1 MQASN
6 FRVVRAILG
15 GGLYP
20 NVVQI
25 KLPER
30 KCVVP
35 FSVKEKKRNFLRRYA
50 PTTAGAMAVDHKA
63 KEVKVL
69 RH

>member
-1 MQASN
+1 MRMYHVPSFAPQWDAWDVHASN
-6 FRVVRAILG
+6 FRVVRAMLG

-30 KCVVP
+30 K
-35 FSVKEKKRNFLRRYA
+35 
-50 PTTAGAMAVDHKA
+50 
-63 KEVKVL
+63 
-69 RH
+69 